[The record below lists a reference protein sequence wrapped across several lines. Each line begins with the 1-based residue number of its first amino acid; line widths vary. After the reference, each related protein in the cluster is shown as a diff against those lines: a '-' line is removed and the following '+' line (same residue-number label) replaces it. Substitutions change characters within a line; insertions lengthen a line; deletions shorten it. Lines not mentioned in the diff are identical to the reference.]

1 MNRFSLP
8 VWAVCWLICLVSAI
22 VLRPPLPVDETRYLA
37 VAWEMWLR
45 DDFLVPYLNGEAY
58 HHKPPLLFWL
68 MHAGWSVF
76 GVNEWWPRLVA
87 PLFAL
92 AALWWTGRL
101 SRLLWPDDTTAA
113 SLAPIVLVGALF

>member
-58 HHKPPLLFWL
+58 HHKRPLLFWL
-68 MHAGWSVF
+68 MRAMK
-76 GVNEWWPRLVA
+76 
-87 PLFAL
+87 AL
-92 AALWWTGRL
+92 LRKQ
-101 SRLLWPDDTTAA
+101 
-113 SLAPIVLVGALF
+113 

>member
-45 DDFLVPYLNGEAY
+45 ERAGHATASCFADILATGRNGQPLKAREDYL
-58 HHKPPLLFWL
+58 
-68 MHAGWSVF
+68 M
-76 GVNEWWPRLVA
+76 RLVVERI
-87 PLFAL
+87 
-92 AALWWTGRL
+92 TGEPVESP
-101 SRLLWPDDTTAA
+101 SRHSSTPSATLENSEKFVPEP
-113 SLAPIVLVGALF
+113 S